1 MGIVPLDL
9 AKELTMMYAFLS
21 LQAYLAVRTA
31 KLTLAEAI
39 ESEYVYFVP
48 RTEVIVATVGGV
60 RACFWDIPF

>member
-1 MGIVPLDL
+1 MV
-9 AKELTMMYAFLS
+9 YAFLS